1 MNIIKVIND
10 EFNYILEA
18 YKDSL
23 SLHLNR
29 GGQENFDYSSKYFSD
44 FLQTMQGRG
53 TGHFGSGTY
62 FSSYKDDDKKF
73 YDEYLLNIKYNPT
86 SKENPIIKIRND
98 IYLVDLDYYKLYK
111 PVNREHAEILFNVL
125 KKINSLV
132 IYYSYENKIDLN
144 LNKEI
149 ILEIK
154 NDLNK
159 LDLKLPNLNDF
170 INYFKKLN
178 LDINTKE
185 KFGSVSTKFMEY
197 NGYNG
202 VNVNHIPG
210 FDNTLHGTVI
220 YDLTKTIEP
229 TTIKYNKYKSI
240 FADEDK
246 LHKVVKTINKY
257 GMILDDI
264 SWLNI
269 NQTNY
274 IFNTI
279 KKFIKLDSLKFSLEE
294 NKITQEQF
302 NHILKIYP
310 KYIKRLINSG
320 INIDFDF
327 DTIIFLLGKD
337 INIFNNISEDNIYF
351 ILKKLSLTASYK
363 IRENK
368 ELINI
373 FLNNIESKYNN
384 NRDIMDYV
392 EEIIND
398 ME

>member
-1 MNIIKVIND
+1 MNIIKLIKE
-10 EFNYILEA
+10 EFEYILEA

-62 FSSYKDDDKKF
+62 FSSYKIEDKEL
-73 YDEYLLNIKYNPT
+73 YNDYLLNIKDNPT
-86 SKENPIIKIRND
+86 SKENPIVKIGGGV
-98 IYLVDLDYYKLYK
+98 YLVDLDYYNLYK
-111 PVNREHAEILFNVL
+111 PVNREHTEILFNVL
-125 KKINSLV
+125 KKINTLV
-132 IYYSYENKIDLN
+132 NYYSYEKKIDLN
-144 LNKEI
+144 LNRER

-159 LDLKLPNLNDF
+159 LDLKLPDLKEF
-170 INYFKKLN
+170 INYIKKIK
-178 LDINTKE
+178 LDINNKE

-220 YDLTKTIEP
+220 YDLSKTIEP
-229 TTIKYNKYKSI
+229 TTSKYNKYESN
-240 FADEDK
+240 FVDEDK
-246 LHKVVKTINKY
+246 LHKVVKIINEFGY
-257 GMILDDI
+257 IYDI
-264 SWLNI
+264 KTLNT
-269 NQTNY
+269 NQINY

-279 KKFIKLDSLKFSLEE
+279 KNFLKLGLLKFSLEE

-384 NRDIMDYV
+384 DRDIMDYV

-398 ME
+398 MK